1 MKIMNSVLMISAS
14 IILSVLIF
22 GSFQTAFA
30 DFQLSKPYVL
40 DGGGFVIDDKTIEN
54 SFIELSFLP
63 AEQVGSKIKMKITDG
78 TIIFEGK
85 ELLFKQFGADIL
97 REGRFLRL
105 VGFAEDN
112 QGEQISLR
120 FFGKQLGKSTDE
132 FVYEL
137 RGKLERSGEEF
148 DLYYITRSGL
158 KVAPQLIQ
166 TQPTESPETKQI
178 TEEPKEEEK
187 INMIILGNVAT
198 EVPITDV
205 FRFSLRV
212 FDESLNPLNNFN
224 QRYGV
229 LPGVNMTVKITNE
242 QGEELWNFEGQTSAT
257 GFFEDTRLVPSDNRI
272 LGRYFGEITANDGK
286 STVTKNWI
294 ITIQREDSSPR
305 TQSLNQVST

>member
-1 MKIMNSVLMISAS
+1 MLNSALLMLSAS
-14 IILSVLIF
+14 IFLSVLTL
-22 GSFQTAFA
+22 GSFHTAFA

-54 SFIELSFLP
+54 SFIEMAFLP
-63 AEQVGSKIKMKITDG
+63 AEQIGSKINMKINEG
-78 TIIFEGK
+78 TIIFERK
-85 ELLFKQFGADIL
+85 EFLFKQFDADIL

-158 KVAPQLIQ
+158 EVAPQLIQ
-166 TQPTESPETKQI
+166 TQPTESPETIQI

-187 INMIILGNVAT
+187 INMIILGNVST

-229 LPGVNMTVKITNE
+229 LPGVNMTVKLTNE

-257 GFFEDTRLVPSDNRI
+257 GFFEGTRLVPPDNRI

-286 STVTKNWI
+286 SAVTKNWI
-294 ITIQREDSSPR
+294 ITIQRHDSSPR